1 MNPFA
6 AGALAV
12 STAFAI
18 AGVCLVLL
26 RVSLVSKPLLMSF
39 VGAVSLFCPLLIP
52 AEHIRTRA
60 LASVICVE
68 IWLKLID
75 LARVTSDPRH
85 APVTLM
91 QAAQFLVPF
100 PTLLVVYDDKQWR
113 TGTSIERQ
121 DVLRAAIGG
130 SIVFAAFCTLKLL
143 AQAPAFQQSFL
154 LDHLVKFVLFVVTT
168 EAIAQASVGVERLLG
183 YDTTPIVRRAFL
195 SKTVGEFW
203 YRYNNRVHRWL
214 HYNVFIPCR
223 GFGAPIRGLLLTFF
237 ASAVLHELMFGV
249 ATSRFDGS
257 QFAFFMLQ
265 APAVLVSQQIAQ
277 LRMRQQAILREFN
290 RLLTILWF
298 AVSSVLFFRGVDR
311 VFSDYYTS
319 QPWLP

>member
-18 AGVCLVLL
+18 AGACLSLL
-26 RVSLVSKPLLMSF
+26 RVVPASKPLLMAV
-39 VGAVSLFCPLLIP
+39 VGATSLLCPLLIP
-52 AEHIRTRA
+52 AEYVRTRA
-60 LASVICVE
+60 LASVFCIE

-75 LARVTSDPRH
+75 LARVTSDHRH
-85 APVTLM
+85 APVTLA
-91 QAAQFLVPF
+91 QALLFLVPF
-100 PTLLVVYDDKQWR
+100 PTLLVVFDDKQRR
-113 TGTSIERQ
+113 TGAWIERR

-130 SIVFAAFCTLKLL
+130 AIVFAAFCALKFLAQVPAFRQSFVLDHVVKLL
-143 AQAPAFQQSFL
+143 
-154 LDHLVKFVLFVVTT
+154 LFVVTI
-168 EAIAQASVGVERLLG
+168 ESLAQASLGVERLLG
-183 YDTTPIVRRAFL
+183 YDTTPIVRWAFL

-223 GFGAPIRGLLLTFF
+223 GFGAPIRGVLLTFF
-237 ASAVLHELMFGV
+237 ASAVLHELMFGI
-249 ATSRFDGS
+249 ATSRFDGY

-265 APAVLVSQQIAQ
+265 APAVLISQRIAQ
-277 LRMRQQAILREFN
+277 VRTRHQTILREIN

-298 AVSSVLFFRGVDR
+298 TVSSILFFHGVDR
-311 VFSDYYTS
+311 VFPDYYAGP
-319 QPWLP
+319 PWLP